1 VHGYAG
7 SRSGQLDYS
16 HNLETVSDSAAT
28 LRRRLATFHWMHLFV
43 LSSVHFFIDM
53 FPSMLPAILPAI
65 LNEFSLS
72 LSKGGLVMAV
82 MYLTCNGVQPLTGH
96 LRADKRKPL
105 FLYLGLALGTV
116 ICLLDVL
123 PREGGAFGGMVV
135 LAVVSGFGIAIVH
148 PEGLRGVHRLRSI
161 KPAVSTA
168 VFMAGGFLGYA
179 SGGAISAFL
188 VSRFGLQGLYPIM
201 LCPVVGIV
209 LVLLL
214 RVRLAV
220 ERTTYVKDAA
230 QRAAPSGVLRKESL
244 GLRRAVREP
253 PLLRFWSIFFM
264 AMPAA
269 VSTTIIASLLP
280 TALNELGFD
289 LTFGGLSATTFGL
302 GGAIGSFVWAHI
314 AHRKGELECSI
325 AALLLAIPFVVS
337 YLVFI
342 NSRMAIWILFGAGFC
357 AISAYILMI
366 TLSRNAAGLTLG
378 QRMGFMVGGTWGL
391 AYVVFMALLPA
402 AEHFGSDI
410 VLKFS
415 PVGYLLSGIL
425 GLRIMLKVRRLA
437 PAKLAA

>member
-1 VHGYAG
+1 
-7 SRSGQLDYS
+7 
-16 HNLETVSDSAAT
+16 
-28 LRRRLATFHWMHLFV
+28 MHLLV

-96 LRADKRKPL
+96 LRANKRKPL
-105 FLYLGLALGTV
+105 FLYLGLALGTA

-123 PREGGAFGGMVV
+123 PREGGAFGGMIV
-135 LAVVSGFGIAIVH
+135 LAVISGFGIAIVH

-168 VFMAGGFLGYA
+168 VFMAGGFFGSA
-179 SGGAISAFL
+179 SSGAISAFL
-188 VSRFGLQGLYPIM
+188 VSRFGLRGLYPIM
-201 LCPVVGIV
+201 LLPVVGIV

-214 RVRLAV
+214 KVRLAV
-220 ERTTYVKDAA
+220 ERPTYVKDAA
-230 QRAAPSGVLRKESL
+230 QRAGVVRKQ
-244 GLRRAVREP
+244 

-269 VSTTIIASLLP
+269 VSTTIIVSLLP
-280 TALNELGFD
+280 TALNELDFE

-314 AHRKGELECSI
+314 AHRKGELKCSVV
-325 AALLLAIPFVVS
+325 ALFLAIPFIVP
-337 YLVFI
+337 YLIFI
-342 NSRMAIWILFGAGFC
+342 NNRMAIWVLFGAGFC

-366 TLSRNAAGLTLG
+366 TLSRCAAGLTLG

-391 AYVVFMALLPA
+391 AYVVFMALLPV
-402 AEHFGSDI
+402 AEHFGSDV

-415 PVGYLLSGIL
+415 PLGYLLSGIF
-425 GLRIMLKVRRLA
+425 GLHIMLKARRSA

>member
-1 VHGYAG
+1 
-7 SRSGQLDYS
+7 
-16 HNLETVSDSAAT
+16 
-28 LRRRLATFHWMHLFV
+28 MHLLV

-96 LRADKRKPL
+96 LRANKRKPL
-105 FLYLGLALGTV
+105 FLYLGLALGTA

-123 PREGGAFGGMVV
+123 PREGGAFGGMIV
-135 LAVVSGFGIAIVH
+135 LAVISGFGIAIVH

-168 VFMAGGFLGYA
+168 VFMAGGFFGSA
-179 SGGAISAFL
+179 SSGAISAFL
-188 VSRFGLQGLYPIM
+188 VSRFGLRGLYPIM
-201 LCPVVGIV
+201 LLPMVGIV

-214 RVRLAV
+214 KVRLAV
-220 ERTTYVKDAA
+220 ERPTYVKDAA
-230 QRAAPSGVLRKESL
+230 QRAGGVRKQ
-244 GLRRAVREP
+244 

-280 TALNELGFD
+280 TALNELGFE

-302 GGAIGSFVWAHI
+302 GGAVGSFVWAHI
-314 AHRKGELECSI
+314 AHRKGELKCSVV
-325 AALLLAIPFVVS
+325 ALLLAIPFVVP
-337 YLVFI
+337 YLIFI
-342 NSRMAIWILFGAGFC
+342 NNRMAIWVLFGAGFC

-366 TLSRNAAGLTLG
+366 TLSRSAAGLTLG

-402 AEHFGSDI
+402 AEHFGSDV

-415 PVGYLLSGIL
+415 PLGYLLSGIF
-425 GLRIMLKVRRLA
+425 GLHIMLKARRSA
-437 PAKLAA
+437 PAKLTA

>member
-1 VHGYAG
+1 M
-7 SRSGQLDYS
+7 
-16 HNLETVSDSAAT
+16 
-28 LRRRLATFHWMHLFV
+28 RRRLATFHWMHLLV
-43 LSSVHFFIDM
+43 LSSVHFCIDM

-96 LRADKRKPL
+96 LRANKRKPL
-105 FLYLGLALGTV
+105 FLYLGLTLGTA

-123 PREGGAFGGMVV
+123 PRAGGAFVGMIV

-168 VFMAGGFLGYA
+168 VFMAGGFFGAA
-179 SGGAISAFL
+179 SSGAISAFL
-188 VSRFGLQGLYPIM
+188 VSRFGLRGLYPM
-201 LCPVVGIV
+201 MFLPVVGIV

-214 RVRLAV
+214 KVRLAV
-220 ERTTYVKDAA
+220 ERPAYVKDAA
-230 QRAAPSGVLRKESL
+230 QRAGVVRKQP
-244 GLRRAVREP
+244 V
-253 PLLRFWSIFFM
+253 LRFWSIFFM

-280 TALNELGFD
+280 TALNELGFE

-314 AHRKGELECSI
+314 AHRKGELKCSV
-325 AALLLAIPFVVS
+325 AALFFAIPFFVS

-342 NSRMAIWILFGAGFC
+342 NSRMAIWMLFGAGFC

-366 TLSRNAAGLTLG
+366 TLSRSAAGLTLG

-391 AYVVFMALLPA
+391 AYVVFMALLPV
-402 AEHFGSDI
+402 AEHFGSDV

-415 PVGYLLSGIL
+415 PLGYLLSGVF
-425 GLRIMLKVRRLA
+425 GLYVMFKAQRQESTKITA
-437 PAKLAA
+437 